1 MSGIA
6 LQQHERGMVG
16 WLFWSELPA
25 PPRPAGPGGR
35 SRRDPAAP
43 VTAPQPPRC
52 DIVTVLTATL

>member
-25 PPRPAGPGGR
+25 PPAPPA
-35 SRRDPAAP
+35 PAA
-43 VTAPQPPRC
+43 APAAILRHR
-52 DIVTVLTATL
+52 